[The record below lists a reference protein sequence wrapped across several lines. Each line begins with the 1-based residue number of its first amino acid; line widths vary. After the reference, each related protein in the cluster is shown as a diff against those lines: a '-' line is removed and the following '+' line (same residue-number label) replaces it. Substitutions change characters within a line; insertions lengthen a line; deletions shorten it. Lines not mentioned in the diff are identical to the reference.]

1 MKFGFFSADFGDQGL
16 IDDEAELTHDEKGAW
31 KFCGLSKS
39 QRMFAFGACFV
50 SGALLSIL
58 STLVLLVGNIVA
70 FAILYS
76 CGNVISLFSLTFI
89 IGIPKQVKT
98 MFAPVRFWATV
109 VYIVLLA
116 LTLAM
121 SIWLRN
127 FALSIVLVI
136 IQFSALVW
144 YSASYIP
151 YGREIIRRFFGS
163 CITSI

>member
-1 MKFGFFSADFGDQGL
+1 MKFGFFSSDFADQGL
-16 IDDEAELTHDEKGAW
+16 IDDGAW

-50 SGALLSIL
+50 AGTIISVL
-58 STLVLLVGNIVA
+58 STLILLGGNIAA
-70 FAILYS
+70 FAIIYS
-76 CGNVISLFSLTFI
+76 CGNIISLFSLTFI
-89 IGIPKQVKT
+89 VGIPKQFKT

-109 VYIVLLA
+109 TYIVLLA
-116 LTLAM
+116 LTLAL
-121 SIWLRN
+121 SIWLKN
-127 FALSIVLVI
+127 FVLSIVLVVV
-136 IQFSALVW
+136 QFCALIW